1 MNYAQQFVS
10 TIDFT
15 DLHDARRVLTAQN
28 AFHDPVDDVKLKMP
42 DPAAELR
49 ER

>member
-1 MNYAQQFVS
+1 VGQYSSAQVGQYS
-10 TIDFT
+10 
-15 DLHDARRVLTAQN
+15 LSQPQN